1 MKSIL
6 GVTLGHDT
14 SFSHVVDGKVV
25 SVMEA
30 ERYFRQKRY
39 KLHCITMES
48 GKHPSGYQ
56 EVSLADMELF
66 LSIVAKEWGTN
77 FDALA
82 VQNQGRVEEFNN
94 FKSILQKAGFQFGS
108 THHVDHHL
116 SHAALAY
123 YTSPFEDA
131 LVLSYDGE
139 GNDGQTLI
147 FKASGNGLKYIHNN
161 PMRFGQSYNNMG
173 YIAGIKPEI
182 EGTTSGKAMGL
193 TAYGETIEEWK
204 PYAKEYVQKY
214 VKAPSRQIEGLNKYG
229 KAHRINAVGLRDIPY
244 LAKYLVLDED
254 DAGGIKGTV
263 KKLVGAQKQILRLP
277 GPEDKTAQNL
287 ARTVQTV
294 WTEEVIELLRP
305 YFGKSKNLCV
315 VGGCALNGITNYEIQ
330 QLGVFE
336 STYFVPNPSDCGLST
351 GAALFVYWNQGNNGT
366 FKGYG
371 EYFSPYL
378 GSEVFDKNDL
388 PMLKRQYPNAE
399 LEAGMVPSILAKLV
413 YGDYMVGVIRG
424 RYEVGPRALG
434 NRSILCNPLN
444 KDMKDIVNRKVKH
457 REWYRPFAPIAAA
470 ERANDYFTNTADIP
484 YMSVIC
490 YTRPEYRELLPS
502 ITHVDG
508 SSRLQTL
515 REDQHP
521 FMHQTLMEFEK
532 LSGMPIML
540 NTSFNPGG
548 EPILNYYAVGLEMLN
563 STELDFVLIE
573 NTLFCKPGREEI
585 FSSIKK

>member
-1 MKSIL
+1 MKSVL

-14 SFSHVVDGKVV
+14 SFAHVVDGKVV
-25 SVMEA
+25 AVMEA

-39 KLHCITMES
+39 KLHCLTLEP

-56 EVSLADMELF
+56 YVSLDDMELF
-66 LSIVAKEWGTN
+66 LGMVAKEWGKK

-82 VQNQGRVEEFNN
+82 VQNQGRVEEFKN
-94 FKSILQKAGFQFGS
+94 FQDILAKNGFEFGAAY
-108 THHVDHHL
+108 HVDHHL
-116 SHAALAY
+116 SHAALAFF
-123 YTSPFEDA
+123 TSPYEEA
-131 LVLSYDGE
+131 LILSYDGE
-139 GNDGQTLI
+139 GNDGQTII
-147 FKASGNGLKYIHNN
+147 FGGHGNKIEYLHND

-173 YIAGIKPEI
+173 YIAGVKPEI

-193 TAYGETIEEWK
+193 TAYGEVIQDWM
-204 PYAKEYVQKY
+204 PYAREYVKKY
-214 VKAPSRQIEGLNKYG
+214 VKAAPHKIEGLNKYG
-229 KAHRINAVGLRDIPY
+229 KAHRINDVALRDIPD
-244 LAKYLVLDED
+244 LKKFLVADED
-254 DAGGIKGTV
+254 HAEDVKGVV
-263 KKLVGAQKQILRLP
+263 KKLMGGGTVLRLN
-277 GPEDKTAQNL
+277 GPEDKTAQNFSH
-287 ARTVQTV
+287 TVQAA
-294 WTEEVIELLRP
+294 WTEAVIELLKP
-305 YFGKSKNLCV
+305 YFGKYENLCI

-330 QLGVFE
+330 QLGVFRG
-336 STYFVPNPSDCGLST
+336 THFVPNPSDCGLSA
-351 GAALFVYWNQGNNGT
+351 GAALYVYWNRADNGV

-378 GSEVFDKNDL
+378 GLEAFDKNDL
-388 PMLKRQYPNAE
+388 PALRDQYPHMD
-399 LEAGMVPSILAKLV
+399 LTAGETPALLASLV
-413 YGDYMVGVIRG
+413 FSDYIVGVIRG

-444 KDMKDIVNRKVKH
+444 KDMKDIVNKKVKH

-470 ERANDYFTNTADIP
+470 ESAQQYFTNTEDIP

-490 YTRPEYRELLPS
+490 YTRPEYQGILPS

-515 REDQHP
+515 RQDAHP
-521 FMHQTLMEFEK
+521 FMHKTLKEFEK

-548 EPILNYYAVGLEMLN
+548 EPILNFYAIGLEMLK

-573 NTLFCKPGREEI
+573 NTLFCKPGREDI
-585 FSSIKK
+585 FASIKKS